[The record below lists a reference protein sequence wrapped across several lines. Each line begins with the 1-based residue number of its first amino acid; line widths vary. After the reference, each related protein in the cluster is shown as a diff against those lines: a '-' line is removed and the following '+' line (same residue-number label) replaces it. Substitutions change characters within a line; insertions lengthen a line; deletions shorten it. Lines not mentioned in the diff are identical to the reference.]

1 MSNQSGQG
9 GDSQQQAQV
18 RVRVQETHMASS
30 YANAFRTHRS
40 PEEVVIDFGLRLLQ
54 PLPPSAQTA
63 DAKGP
68 KTVAEMNFDVT
79 SRVVMNYHTAKR
91 LMGGLA
97 QIIRQ
102 HEEQFGEIKLAQQ
115 PHAEG

>member
-1 MSNQSGQG
+1 MS
-9 GDSQQQAQV
+9 DQQTAQV
-18 RVRVQETHMASS
+18 RVRVQEAHMASS

-54 PLPPSAQTA
+54 PLPPNAQGA
-63 DAKGP
+63 QGQP

-79 SRVVMNYHTAKR
+79 SRVVLNYQTAKR
-91 LMGGLA
+91 LVITMQ

-102 HEEQFGEIKLAQQ
+102 HEEQFGEIKLTQNQ
-115 PHAEG
+115 PQAEGV